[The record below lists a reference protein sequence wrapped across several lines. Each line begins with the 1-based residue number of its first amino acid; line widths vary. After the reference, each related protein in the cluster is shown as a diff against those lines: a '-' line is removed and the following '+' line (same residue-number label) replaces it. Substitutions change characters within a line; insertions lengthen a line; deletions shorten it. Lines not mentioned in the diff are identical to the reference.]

1 MQDTLQT
8 PDHAAALREW
18 HERYQA
24 IMDSDRSAL
33 EVLWALKALGP
44 APELTATAEEK

>member
-24 IMDSDRSAL
+24 ILQSDRSAI
-33 EVLWALKALGP
+33 EVMRALRALGP
-44 APELTATAEEK
+44 MPEIEPAKEG